1 MQEIV
6 DQLYTYAYYSSAAYE
21 SFNFRELVK
30 KKGVVVEKEK
40 PNSDPLTPAYYI
52 VIDNNTKQVIVI
64 IRGTDDMDDMAVDAC
79 LANEPFDTHHGHHH
93 GHQGIV
99 IATWC
104 LYDHMQK
111 RLAEIM
117 TTYGRKGYELVFT
130 GHSLGGGCA
139 TLLSILLHPRYGAKC
154 YGFGTPPC
162 VTKELAEGK
171 ARMNDL

>member
-1 MQEIV
+1 MGRKFP
-6 DQLYTYAYYSSAAYE
+6 TSM
-21 SFNFRELVK
+21 
-30 KKGVVVEKEK
+30 
-40 PNSDPLTPAYYI
+40 
-52 VIDNNTKQVIVI
+52 
-64 IRGTDDMDDMAVDAC
+64 RGRYVCSVRTIYVRR
-79 LANEPFDTHHGHHH
+79 PFQDGNLLFQSVNRQDLIGHHH